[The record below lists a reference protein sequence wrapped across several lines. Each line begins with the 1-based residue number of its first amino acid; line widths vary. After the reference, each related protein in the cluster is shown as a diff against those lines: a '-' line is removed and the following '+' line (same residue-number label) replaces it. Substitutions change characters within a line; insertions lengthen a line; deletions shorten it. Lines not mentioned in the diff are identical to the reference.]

1 MPDILISFDT
11 TGSMYPALAETR
23 RKSIELVNTLFNE
36 VSDLRIG
43 VITHGD
49 YVDQNNMI
57 TAIPLMDDKDAIVRF
72 INSAPRTNGGD
83 SPEAYEFVLN
93 MARTYNWR
101 DSADKVLILIGD
113 ATPHPVGYR
122 TGVYDH
128 NTLTEGIN
136 TLNWQHEAKELVSNG
151 IAIYPVQALNRYE
164 STSFYKELAR
174 ISGTPKLDLHQ
185 FSDLPQLLTAVVY
198 KQQSDDRLQ
207 EYATQLQTDG
217 LFSRSMK
224 NIVDMLLGV
233 ETAYVADER
242 GTRYSGDTHDLKE
255 VDPSRFQVLHV
266 DHDVDIKG
274 FVVSTGAEFKIGRGF
289 YQLSKSETVQE
300 RKEVVLVDRKTGDMW
315 SGHAARDMIGL
326 PYGMRGTV
334 RPKYGFDYDV
344 FIQSTSAN
352 RKLMRGTK
360 FLYEAK

>member
-23 RKSIELVNTLFNE
+23 RKSIELVNTLFDE
-36 VSDLRIG
+36 VPDLRIG

-49 YVDQNNMI
+49 YVDQDRMI
-57 TAIPLMDDKDAIVRF
+57 TSIPLMDDKNAIIRF
-72 INSAPRTNGGD
+72 IDTAPRTNGGD
-83 SPEAYEFVLN
+83 SPEAYEYVLN
-93 MARTYNWR
+93 MARSYNWR
-101 DSADKVLILIGD
+101 VEADKVFILIGD

-122 TGVYDH
+122 TGVFDH
-128 NTLTEGIN
+128 KVHGEGINKLDWRVEAHALVTEGIN
-136 TLNWQHEAKELVSNG
+136 
-151 IAIYPVQALNRYE
+151 IYPVQALNRYE
-164 STSFYKELAR
+164 STSFYKELAK

-207 EYATQLQTDG
+207 QYAVQLQSDG
-217 LFSRSMK
+217 LFSRSMR

-233 ETAYVADER
+233 ESTSDDR
-242 GTRYSGDTHDLKE
+242 LTTRFEGDTHDLKE

-274 FVVSTGAEFKIGRGF
+274 FVVSTGADFKIGRGF

-300 RKEVVLVDRKTGDMW
+300 RKEVVLVDKRTGDMW
-315 SGHAARDMIGL
+315 SGKAARDMIGL
-326 PYGMRGTV
+326 PYGERGKV

-352 RKLMRGTK
+352 RKLMRNTK